1 MGKANKDKEMIDTM
15 KRPVEVILRGG
26 QFKQLT
32 EQELS
37 ELRKKYD
44 LKRIELEV
52 IYFLSIC
59 GEEDTVV
66 SIHDY
71 LNANRGHISQT
82 VFTLC
87 ERGYVT
93 SAQDLKD
100 RRYTHY
106 SLTEE
111 GKNIAA
117 QTKLVWDKI
126 ISDMFEGISEEDI
139 ETFKRVSVKVSQN
152 INNKLK

>member
-1 MGKANKDKEMIDTM
+1 M

-32 EQELS
+32 EQELT

-59 GEEDTVV
+59 GDEDTVV

-82 VFTLC
+82 VFRLC
-87 ERGYVT
+87 QRGYVT
-93 SAQDLKD
+93 AQQDQKD

-106 SLTEE
+106 RLTEE
-111 GKNIAA
+111 GMNIAA
-117 QTKLVWDKI
+117 QIKLVWNRI
-126 ISDMFEGISEEDI
+126 IGEMFEGISDEDI
-139 ETFKRVSVKVSQN
+139 ETFKKVSLKVSQN
-152 INNKLK
+152 IKEKLK

>member
-1 MGKANKDKEMIDTM
+1 M

-32 EQELS
+32 EQELT

-59 GEEDTVV
+59 GGEDTVV

-71 LNANRGHISQT
+71 LNANRGHISQA

-87 ERGYVT
+87 GRGYVT
-93 SAQDLKD
+93 AEQDLKD

-106 SLTEE
+106 SLTKE
-111 GKNIAA
+111 GKEIAA
-117 QTKLVWDKI
+117 ETKLVWDRI
-126 ISDMFEGISEEDI
+126 ISGMFEGIPEKDI

-152 INNKLK
+152 ISNQLKETKY

>member
-1 MGKANKDKEMIDTM
+1 M
-15 KRPVEVILRGG
+15 
-26 QFKQLT
+26 
-32 EQELS
+32 
-37 ELRKKYD
+37 
-44 LKRIELEV
+44 
-52 IYFLSIC
+52 
-59 GEEDTVV
+59 V

-117 QTKLVWDKI
+117 QTKLVWDRI

>member
-1 MGKANKDKEMIDTM
+1 M
-15 KRPVEVILRGG
+15 
-26 QFKQLT
+26 
-32 EQELS
+32 
-37 ELRKKYD
+37 
-44 LKRIELEV
+44 
-52 IYFLSIC
+52 
-59 GEEDTVV
+59 
-66 SIHDY
+66 
-71 LNANRGHISQT
+71 
-82 VFTLC
+82 
-87 ERGYVT
+87 T

-117 QTKLVWDKI
+117 QTKLVWDRI

>member
-1 MGKANKDKEMIDTM
+1 M

-32 EQELS
+32 EQELT

-59 GEEDTVV
+59 GDEDTVV

-82 VFTLC
+82 VFRLC
-87 ERGYVT
+87 QRGYVSKGSEIYPLQIDCGGNEHCST
-93 SAQDLKD
+93 DQACLEQDY
-100 RRYTHY
+100 RR
-106 SLTEE
+106 
-111 GKNIAA
+111 N
-117 QTKLVWDKI
+117 V
-126 ISDMFEGISEEDI
+126 
-139 ETFKRVSVKVSQN
+139 
-152 INNKLK
+152 